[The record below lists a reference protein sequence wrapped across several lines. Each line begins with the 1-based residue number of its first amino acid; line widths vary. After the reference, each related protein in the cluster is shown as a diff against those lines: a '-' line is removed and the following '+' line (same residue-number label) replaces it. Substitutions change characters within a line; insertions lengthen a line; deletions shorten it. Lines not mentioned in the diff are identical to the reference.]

1 MQLRLFSLP
10 NLLTCA
16 NLLTGCVAI
25 WLAFRGEL
33 PTACYLVA
41 LAAGFDFLDGL
52 VARALRQYSPIGK
65 ELDSLADMIS
75 FGALPGVLLLKLLE
89 RTTLAATWPWIPLAG
104 FLFTMFAALRL
115 AKFNVDT
122 RQTTSFIGV
131 PTPAATLFV
140 AALPL
145 IVEAATQASPGLGA
159 RLAAPWLHEGAVLL
173 AVTAGLSVLMISE
186 IPLFAL
192 KFSSLRPEGVN
203 RFRFGLVAAAV
214 GLIGVLGA
222 AGVPLTILLYM
233 GLSRSPST
241 RR

>member
-25 WLAFRGEL
+25 WFAFRGEL
-33 PTACYLVA
+33 TTACYLVG
-41 LAAGFDFLDGL
+41 LAAAFDFADGL
-52 VARALRQYSPIGK
+52 VARAMKLYSPIGK
-65 ELDSLADMIS
+65 ELDSLADVIS
-75 FGALPGVLLLKLLE
+75 FGVLPGVLLLQLLE
-89 RTTLAATWPWIPLAG
+89 RTPLADSFREAPLLG
-104 FLFTMFAALRL
+104 FLFTAFSALRL

-140 AALPL
+140 SALPL
-145 IVEAATQASPGLGA
+145 IVDGSALPSLGVGNQLVAT
-159 RLAAPWLHEGAVLL
+159 WLHQGGVLL
-173 AVTAGLSVLMISE
+173 AITAALCALMVSE

-192 KFSSLRPEGVN
+192 KFTSLRPEPINLV
-203 RFRFGLVAAAV
+203 RFGLVGAAV
-214 GLIGVLGA
+214 VLIGTLGA
-222 AGVPLTILLYM
+222 AGLPLTILLYI
-233 GLSRSPST
+233 GLSLLPVT